1 MENQAERSTT
11 IRYKDH
17 EHFIDP
23 DEVLAAREKLV
34 DAPIA
39 TRLADTFRA
48 LADPTRLRLIS
59 ALMEHR
65 LCVYDLAALVG
76 LSQSAV
82 SHQLR
87 ILRDLRLVR
96 PHKTGRTVYY
106 TLDDDHIRELF
117 QRGLEHVQHG
127 G

>member
-1 MENQAERSTT
+1 MEKQAERSTT
-11 IRYKDH
+11 TQTHPD
-17 EHFIDP
+17 HFIDLE
-23 DEVLAAREKLV
+23 EVLAARARLV
-34 DAPIA
+34 DSA
-39 TRLADTFRA
+39 TASRLADTFRA

-59 ALMEHR
+59 ALREHQ

-87 ILRDLRLVR
+87 ILRNLRLVR
-96 PHKTGRTVYY
+96 ANRTGRTVYY
-106 TLDDDHIRELF
+106 TLDDDHIRQLL
-117 QRGLEHVQHG
+117 QLGLEHVQHG